1 MIVDSFKVT
10 AATTDITNL
19 VMGMTFFESINGLIK
34 GNIQMLDGTGFFD
47 VVIGEQ
53 DKLCPVEIEFN
64 YLSNQP
70 VIIQFMID
78 GVNQMKIFK
87 AERSYVMHLITLEE
101 FNLKLSDINEVYNGP
116 AEEIVASIYKQS
128 MGQTNRLII
137 NTLSTTKGKYVVP
150 NITAIEAIAN
160 TTYAAVD
167 ANYSGFYFYQRL
179 YDQGSCRFG
188 SLYSMSKDFHRKEN
202 GEIMK
207 ISNTDISLKE
217 LNDNDIMSEG
227 SASTFEL
234 EEYRMH
240 HSDKLARGEYGHKI
254 HHIELDKTNLKKN
267 EVIRKNQTQ
276 VEMTRYK
283 ISEFIYGRPITIPPG
298 PHSDEEPETY
308 EQKSLFHDVNSPNT
322 QAAVNLKK
330 RIYNN
335 ALNVSGMV
343 PAAYMGVGQSVQV
356 ELGRASPE
364 ENISGGTY
372 IVSDINHIFKITDEG
387 AGMDY
392 VQNVKLLREYA

>member
-150 NITAIEAIAN
+150 NPRKS
-160 TTYAAVD
+160 
-167 ANYSGFYFYQRL
+167 YSDL
-179 YDQGSCRFG
+179 PTPKID
-188 SLYSMSKDFHRKEN
+188 
-202 GEIMK
+202 K
-207 ISNTDISLKE
+207 ISD
-217 LNDNDIMSEG
+217 
-227 SASTFEL
+227 
-234 EEYRMH
+234 R
-240 HSDKLARGEYGHKI
+240 
-254 HHIELDKTNLKKN
+254 
-267 EVIRKNQTQ
+267 
-276 VEMTRYK
+276 
-283 ISEFIYGRPITIPPG
+283 
-298 PHSDEEPETY
+298 
-308 EQKSLFHDVNSPNT
+308 
-322 QAAVNLKK
+322 
-330 RIYNN
+330 
-335 ALNVSGMV
+335 
-343 PAAYMGVGQSVQV
+343 
-356 ELGRASPE
+356 
-364 ENISGGTY
+364 
-372 IVSDINHIFKITDEG
+372 
-387 AGMDY
+387 
-392 VQNVKLLREYA
+392 

>member
-1 MIVDSFKVT
+1 MLLDSYKVT
-10 AATTDITNL
+10 AATTDITNM
-19 VMGMTFFESINGLIK
+19 VMGMTFYESINGLLK
-34 GNIQMLDGTGFFD
+34 GNIQMLDGASFFD
-47 VVIGEQ
+47 IVIGEQ

-64 YLSNQP
+64 YLANEP
-70 VIIQFMID
+70 TIIQFMID

-87 AERSYVMHLITLEE
+87 SEKSYTMHLITFEE
-101 FNLKLSDINEVYNGP
+101 FNLKLSDINSVYNGP
-116 AEEIVASIYKQS
+116 AEEVVASIYKQS
-128 MGQTNRLII
+128 MGPENRLII

-150 NITAIEAIAN
+150 NISALEAIAN

-167 ANYSGFYFYQRL
+167 SNYTGFYFYQRL

-188 SLYSMSKDFHRKEN
+188 SLYSMSKDFHRKDN

-207 ISNTDISLKE
+207 ISNTDISLQE

-267 EVIRKNQTQ
+267 EPIRKNQTQ
-276 VEMTRYK
+276 VEITKHK

-308 EQKSLFHDVNSPNT
+308 EQKSLFHDVDSPNT

-335 ALNVSGMV
+335 TLNVSNMV
-343 PAAYMGVGQSVQV
+343 PAAYMGVGQSIHL
-356 ELGRASPE
+356 ELGRNTPE
-364 ENISGGTY
+364 EQISEGAY
-372 IVSDINHIFKITDEG
+372 IVADINHIFTIQDSG

>member
-1 MIVDSFKVT
+1 MLLDSYKVT
-10 AATTDITNL
+10 AATTDITNM
-19 VMGMTFFESINGLIK
+19 VMGMTFYESINGLLK
-34 GNIQMLDGTGFFD
+34 GNIQMLDGASFFD
-47 VVIGEQ
+47 IVIGEQ
-53 DKLCPVEIEFN
+53 DKLCPVEIQFN
-64 YLSNQP
+64 YLANEP
-70 VIIQFMID
+70 TIIRFMID

-87 AERSYVMHLITLEE
+87 AEKSYTMHLITFEE
-101 FNLKLSDINEVYNGP
+101 FNLKLSDINSVYNGP
-116 AEEIVASIYKQS
+116 AEEVVASIYKQS
-128 MGQTNRLII
+128 MGPENRLII

-150 NITAIEAIAN
+150 NITATEAIAN
-160 TTYAAVD
+160 VTYAAVD
-167 ANYSGFYFYQRL
+167 SNYTGFYFYQRL

-188 SLYSMSKDFHRKEN
+188 SLHSMSIDFHKKDN

-207 ISNTDISLKE
+207 ISNADISLKE
-217 LNDNDIMSEG
+217 LNDNDIMAEG
-227 SASTFEL
+227 SASIFEL

-240 HSDKLARGEYGHKI
+240 HSDKLARGEYGHRI

-267 EVIRKNQTQ
+267 EPIRKNQSQ
-276 VEMTRYK
+276 VETTRLK

-308 EQKSLFHDVNSPNT
+308 EQKSLFHDVDSPNT

-335 ALNVSGMV
+335 TLNVSGMV
-343 PAAYMGVGQSVQV
+343 PAAYMGVGQSIHL
-356 ELGRASPE
+356 ELGRNTPE
-364 ENISGGTY
+364 EQISEGAY
-372 IVSDINHIFKITDEG
+372 IVADINHIFTIQDSG